1 MHYRYCRFR
10 LRVFKYETGAQPD
23 IGPDSR
29 SAVEINPIF
38 VRALVSVHPEMDK
51 YLILIKKMPK
61 KSHFK
66 VA

>member
-29 SAVEINPIF
+29 PAVEKNPVF
-38 VRALVSVHPEMDK
+38 VQTLFKEE
-51 YLILIKKMPK
+51 LKKL
-61 KSHFK
+61 
-66 VA
+66 